1 MNPQVLSQAVSISR
15 GVLVNVTPDQLGNS
29 TPCASW
35 TVSGLINHMVGAL
48 DFFAA
53 GLTGAAPSGET
64 DYAAGDFLASFDTA
78 STNCINEFS
87 GEGVMEK
94 MYTLPFGQ
102 MPGSAFIGLAITD
115 TFTHAWD
122 LAKALGQSTDL
133 APELAEGLLA
143 GAKMAIPDAMRG
155 PEPMPFAAQ
164 QTAPEDASNADKLA
178 AFLGRTV

>member
-1 MNPQVLSQAVSISR
+1 MNPQTLSQAIAVSRST
-15 GVLVNVTPDQLGNS
+15 LVNVTPDQLGNP

-53 GLTGAAPSGET
+53 GLTGATPSHDT
-64 DYAAGDFLASFDTA
+64 DYAAGDFLGSFDTA
-78 STNCINEFS
+78 ATSCVNEFS

-94 MYTLPFGQ
+94 VYTLPFGQ
-102 MPGSAFIGLAITD
+102 MPGSAFIGLAITY

-122 LAKALGQSTDL
+122 LAKATGQSTDL
-133 APELAEGLLA
+133 APELAAGLLM

-155 PEPMPFAAQ
+155 AEPMPFAVE
-164 QTAPEDASNADKLA
+164 QTAPEGASNADKLA